1 MVYVWIENSPF
12 QLKSEEGST
21 DFYHNERIIRDKFY
35 ASGKLSLVFLFHV
48 CSHSDM
54 PSITTCVL
62 VILWFSQFRP
72 SQVYLCVSKV
82 DTYPITIINS
92 YSLGRSSSP
101 T

>member
-1 MVYVWIENSPF
+1 MVYVWIKDSPF

-21 DFYHNERIIRDKFY
+21 DFYDDIKIIRDKFY
-35 ASGKLSLVFLFHV
+35 AFMPLSVVFLFHV
-48 CSHSDM
+48 CRRRDM
-54 PSITTCVL
+54 PSITTSVL
-62 VILWFSQFRP
+62 VILWFTQFSQI
-72 SQVYLCVSKV
+72 YLCVSKV